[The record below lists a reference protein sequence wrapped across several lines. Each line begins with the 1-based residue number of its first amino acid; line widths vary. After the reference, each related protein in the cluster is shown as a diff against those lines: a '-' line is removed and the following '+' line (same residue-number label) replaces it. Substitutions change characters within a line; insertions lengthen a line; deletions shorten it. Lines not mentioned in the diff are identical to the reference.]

1 MHLKTAIRFDGRLA
15 AIGALAWTNEAG
27 TAFETVISL
36 ENRKEE
42 RSSLSQQM
50 RDIGTGPSGPE
61 PHHATPFQRLGDLL
75 RLDRGEYLVIIV
87 YTVLI
92 GLLMLAV
99 PLAAQALVNTIAA
112 GVMVQP
118 LVVMTLGVLGALLFA
133 GILRLLKLSLLEKLQ
148 QRIFAR
154 VTLQLAD
161 HLPRIQHE
169 ALVSEYAPHL
179 ANRFFDVITIQKTMS
194 KILLDG
200 PGALLQITIAVLL
213 MSFYSPYL
221 LAFAVFL
228 ILFIA
233 FVVAGLG
240 IGGLRTSIQESKT
253 KYQTADWLEELARCQ
268 SGFKMNATPAFSIE
282 RADELVIG
290 YARARRAH
298 FRVVFRQAL
307 GTYLFQAIASAGVL
321 AIGGWLVVNR
331 EMTLGQVVAAEIVVV
346 GALEGLEKIIRLLE
360 SGFDLLTS
368 LDKVGHLLD
377 LPLERRGGHDLPFNP
392 HGATVTCRKVRF
404 SYGSGAETVS
414 NLNLTIESG
423 EHVSLVGKSGVGKS
437 TLAMLICGLYQPDH
451 GLVQINGMDVR
462 DANLDSLR
470 RTVGFVSD
478 ANEIFAG
485 TIEENIL
492 LGRDYLSHED
502 LQWALEVTRL
512 GDEMARFP
520 DGLQTRLVS
529 EGRNLSR
536 GQIQRLLIARSI
548 ITRPQLLILDE
559 GFTGIDECDKLR
571 ILDALFNPAMNWTI
585 VDISHDPEVVTRSR
599 IIHVMAGG
607 QIVESGLTQQLLQQ
621 ESEFAQLFPTLGLR
635 EIE

>member
-1 MHLKTAIRFDGRLA
+1 LA
-15 AIGALAWTNEAG
+15 HSEHEADNH
-27 TAFETVISL
+27 A
-36 ENRKEE
+36 
-42 RSSLSQQM
+42 Q
-50 RDIGTGPSGPE
+50 
-61 PHHATPFQRLGDLL
+61 HHATPYQRLAAML
-75 RLDRGEYLVIIV
+75 RLDRGDYVVILI

-92 GLLMLAV
+92 GMLMLAV

-112 GVMVQP
+112 GVLVQP
-118 LVVMTLGVLGALLFA
+118 LVVMTFGVFGALLFA
-133 GILRLLKLSLLEKLQ
+133 GVLRMLKLSLLEKLQ

-161 HLPRIQHE
+161 HLPRIQHQT
-169 ALVSEYAPHL
+169 LMSEYAPQL
-179 ANRFFDVITIQKTMS
+179 VNRFFDVITIQKTTS

-200 PGALLQITIAVLL
+200 PGALLQIFIALLL

-228 ILFIA
+228 ILFIG

-240 IGGLRTSIQESKT
+240 VGGLKTSIKESKS
-253 KYQTADWLEELARCQ
+253 KYLTADWLEELARCQ

-290 YARARRAH
+290 YVRTRLAH

-321 AIGGWLVVNR
+321 AIGGWLVINR

-346 GALEGLEKIIRLLE
+346 GALEGLEKVIRLLE
-360 SGFDLLTS
+360 NGFDLLTS

-377 LPLERRGGHDLPFNP
+377 MPLERRGGRELPVNP
-392 HGATVTCRKVRF
+392 SGAAVHCRKLRF
-404 SYGSGAETVS
+404 SYGRGGAAIIS
-414 NLNLTIESG
+414 DLNMTIESG
-423 EHVSLVGKSGVGKS
+423 AHVSLVGKSGVGKS
-437 TLAMLICGLYQPDH
+437 TLAMLISGLYEPNH

-462 DANLDSLR
+462 DASLDSLR
-470 RTVGFVSD
+470 RSVGFVND
-478 ANEIFAG
+478 ANAIFAG

-492 LGRDYLSHED
+492 LGRHYISHESM
-502 LQWALEVTRL
+502 QWALEVTRL
-512 GDEMARFP
+512 ADDLAGFP

-536 GQIQRLLIARSI
+536 GQIQRLLIARAI

-571 ILDALFNPAMNWTI
+571 ILDELFNPEMNWTI
-585 VDISHDPEVVTRSR
+585 VDISHDPEVVIRSR
-599 IIHVMAGG
+599 IVQVMAGG
-607 QIVESGLTQQLLQQ
+607 QIIESGLTRRLLQQ
-621 ESEFAQLFPTLGLR
+621 DSEFAALFPTLNRPLTAPDWR
-635 EIE
+635 NAE